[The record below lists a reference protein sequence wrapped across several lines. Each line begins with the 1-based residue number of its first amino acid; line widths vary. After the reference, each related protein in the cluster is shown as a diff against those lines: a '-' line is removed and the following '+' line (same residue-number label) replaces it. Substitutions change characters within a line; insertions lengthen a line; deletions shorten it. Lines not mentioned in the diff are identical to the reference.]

1 MRFVATA
8 LILSIL
14 AVPALAADPQQQ
26 PRGGGAVREACKAD
40 IASLCSGLQPGG
52 GRIRECLKANRDK
65 LSEGCKSAIAAAIQA
80 RRDAKSGTAPAPS
93 APPATP

>member
-8 LILSIL
+8 LILSTL
-14 AVPALAADPQQQ
+14 TVPAFAADT
-26 PRGGGAVREACKAD
+26 PRGAVREACKAD

-65 LSEGCKSAIAAAIQA
+65 LSDGCKSAIAAAMQA
-80 RRDAKSGTAPAPS
+80 RRDAKSSSAPAPVTTP
-93 APPATP
+93 AP